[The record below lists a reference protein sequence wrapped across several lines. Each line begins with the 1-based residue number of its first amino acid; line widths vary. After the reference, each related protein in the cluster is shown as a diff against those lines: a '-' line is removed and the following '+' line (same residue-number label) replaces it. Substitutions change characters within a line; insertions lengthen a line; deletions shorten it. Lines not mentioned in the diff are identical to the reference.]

1 MNTSQN
7 TPANAPQVLDV
18 TPFRWE
24 GHMSDGIGATYGPE
38 PMAFLSATATELV
51 LSGPRGTF
59 HLARAHVVKLG
70 RGRMYPWFF
79 AGIRIH
85 HKAPKYPD
93 ELQFKPLGALTRDI
107 FAQLRSL
114 GYPVA

>member
-7 TPANAPQVLDV
+7 APANAPQILDV
-18 TPFRWE
+18 TSFRWE
-24 GHMSDGIGATYGPE
+24 GHMTDGIGATYGPE
-38 PMAFLSATATELV
+38 PMAVLSATSTELV
-51 LSGPRGTF
+51 LSGTRGVF
-59 HLARAHVVKLG
+59 HLARATVMKLG

-85 HKAPKYPD
+85 HTAPKCPE
-93 ELQFKPLGALTRDI
+93 ELQFKPMGTQTRDI